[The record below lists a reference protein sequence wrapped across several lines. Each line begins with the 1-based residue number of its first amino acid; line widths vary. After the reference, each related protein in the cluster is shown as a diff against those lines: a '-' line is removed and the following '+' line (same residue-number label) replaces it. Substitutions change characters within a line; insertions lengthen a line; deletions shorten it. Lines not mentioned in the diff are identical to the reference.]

1 MANYNQWPDY
11 TGPDAVAQVEAE
23 PLEHWLRGRTMV
35 EVLDQA
41 AADAGTGL
49 AVRFLATPMRR
60 QSTSPTVN
68 LPSVLVVTRLPLL
81 QLHLSRLSPVY
92 FPRFQRLRLSH
103 LVP

>member
-49 AVRFLATPMRR
+49 AVRFLATQ
-60 QSTSPTVN
+60 QSAAN
-68 LPSVLVVTRLPLL
+68 
-81 QLHLSRLSPVY
+81 QLHL
-92 FPRFQRLRLSH
+92 Q
-103 LVP
+103 